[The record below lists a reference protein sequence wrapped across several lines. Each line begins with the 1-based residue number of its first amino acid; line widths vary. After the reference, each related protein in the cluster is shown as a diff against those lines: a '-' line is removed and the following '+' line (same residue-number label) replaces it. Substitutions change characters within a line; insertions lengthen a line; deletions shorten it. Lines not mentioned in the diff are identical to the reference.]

1 MILAIAIAY
10 MIVAGLL
17 AGGIMLVKGYK
28 IMEDLL
34 DGE

>member
-10 MIVAGLL
+10 MIVSGGLAAG
-17 AGGIMLVKGYK
+17 IILVKGYK

-34 DGE
+34 DG